1 MDDVE
6 LMLKELTE
14 AVGVSGHEEEVS
26 RAMQKYLVGLGQVS
40 HDRLGSL
47 ICKKTGKEN
56 GPSIMLAAHM
66 DEVGF
71 MVKQVTKE
79 GFIKFLPLG
88 GWWGHVAL
96 AQRVMVC
103 TSKGQFIGI
112 VGSKPPH
119 ELQDEEKKKVM
130 DFKEMFIDVGAATYF
145 DVKKKLGVKPGD
157 PIVPYSP
164 FTVMGNNRLY
174 MSKAWDDRVGCAVII
189 DVLRRLKNVRHPNV
203 VYGVGTVQEEV
214 GLRGAQT
221 SVSAVKPD
229 VGLALDVSI
238 AHDVPGGADGR
249 EEKIGAGAAILV
261 YDGSMI
267 PNTKLRDLV
276 VRVAEANRI
285 AHHFAYVERGGTDGG
300 KIHLHNAGVPTLSI
314 GIPTRYIHSHTGV
327 LDRKDFEAVV
337 FLVTEVVK
345 SLDAK
350 TVAGL
355 TR

>member
-1 MDDVE
+1 MDEVE
-6 LMLKELTE
+6 LLLKELTE
-14 AVGVSGHEEEVS
+14 AIGVSGHEDEVS
-26 RAMQKYLVGLGQVS
+26 RIMEKHMVGLGAIS

-47 ICKKTGKEN
+47 ICKKVGKDS
-56 GPSIMLAAHM
+56 GPSIMIAAHM

-96 AQRVMVC
+96 AQRVTVC
-103 TSKGQFIGI
+103 TSKGQFLGI
-112 VGSKPPH
+112 IGSKPPH
-119 ELQDEEKKKVM
+119 ELQDEEKKKVL
-130 DFKEMFIDVGAATYF
+130 DFKDMFIDIGAASYF

-157 PIVPYSP
+157 PIVPFSP

-174 MSKAWDDRVGCAVII
+174 MSKAWDDRVGCAAII
-189 DVLRRLKNVRHPNV
+189 EVLRKLKNVRHPNV
-203 VYGVGTVQEEV
+203 VFGVGTVQEEV

-229 VGLALDVSI
+229 VGFAVDVSI
-238 AHDVPGGADGR
+238 AHDIPGGVDGR

-267 PNTKLRDLV
+267 PNRKLRDFV
-276 VRVAEANRI
+276 TGVAEAKRI
-285 AHHFAYVERGGTDGG
+285 PHHFAYVERGGTDSG
-300 KIHLHNAGVPTLSI
+300 KIHLHGTGVPALSI
-314 GIPTRYIHSHTGV
+314 GIPTRYIHSHTAIV
-327 LDRKDFEAVV
+327 DRRDFEAVV
-337 FLVTEVVK
+337 TLVTEVVK
-345 SLDAK
+345 SLDAR
-350 TVAGL
+350 TAAQL